1 MPGRACP
8 LVQIYYVVSQPINLW
23 KVSSCKHVRRCLRG
37 FGMFLTVK
45 NLSSGSMI
53 PASLVMDFFW
63 VILVK

>member
-1 MPGRACP
+1 
-8 LVQIYYVVSQPINLW
+8 
-23 KVSSCKHVRRCLRG
+23 
-37 FGMFLTVK
+37 MFLTVK